1 MELRSR
7 KCCRKNTGLKRAGL
21 AVSLAML
28 CFLFRRTAFAAGNE
42 GTKISEVRTEIPD
55 VKVFLNK
62 PLAEDS
68 ISGLQAR
75 MGSDNT
81 QLSLVSSGTE
91 KEDPDPETVYLL
103 YDNSGSISAAESE
116 KMKEAVRQV
125 YGGKRDADQFYLIS
139 FGQEAGEPVQID
151 SAEKLE
157 STLAALTNRDQNTAL
172 YAAIQKAAA
181 LSDAAEGTGRRV
193 LYVFTDGVQDLKSL
207 TDPKTP
213 GYTEQ
218 DSLSLLGKSGLPL
231 YLFQFP
237 GDPKADPDAIGAFA
251 RASGGEQYIFTG
263 ESSKEQFESAWED
276 TNAGQFLLFDYGKQ
290 EVPIGEQT
298 LTLQSGD
305 GLNLSTAVQVSKW
318 KKDTVPPEIRESSF
332 TAPSAIRIVFS
343 ENVENADRIS
353 AYSVRTESGQAVS
366 LAAADYDQA
375 DCTATLTAADHLA
388 AGTYTVVMTGIT
400 DSSME
405 KNPLTGE
412 TSITVSPEQAVTETA
427 ETADTDAAKSQ
438 NLLLLVILICAGGFI
453 AAFAVI
459 VIARLRKVERQRF
472 RMAGGNTADAGGQQ
486 KQPAPANA
494 PAAAQSAPA
503 SAVQAP
509 VYVPLPA
516 AASSKPQLQLDVMSG
531 QVRIYHGSIPMDRS
545 AIFGRSRN
553 SDYSF
558 DDKELSKQHFA
569 LEFSS
574 NEVMIRD
581 LNSSN
586 GTFVNDIRI
595 AKPRKLAAGDIVRAG
610 MLKFIFRW

>member
-193 LYVFTDGVQDLKSL
+193 LYVFTDGVQDMKSL
-207 TDPKTP
+207 TDPKNP

-263 ESSKEQFESAWED
+263 ESSKEQFE
-276 TNAGQFLLFDYGKQ
+276 N
-290 EVPIGEQT
+290 
-298 LTLQSGD
+298 
-305 GLNLSTAVQVSKW
+305 
-318 KKDTVPPEIRESSF
+318 
-332 TAPSAIRIVFS
+332 
-343 ENVENADRIS
+343 
-353 AYSVRTESGQAVS
+353 
-366 LAAADYDQA
+366 
-375 DCTATLTAADHLA
+375 H
-388 AGTYTVVMTGIT
+388 
-400 DSSME
+400 
-405 KNPLTGE
+405 
-412 TSITVSPEQAVTETA
+412 
-427 ETADTDAAKSQ
+427 
-438 NLLLLVILICAGGFI
+438 AGGLC
-453 AAFAVI
+453 
-459 VIARLRKVERQRF
+459 RECPEKDEE
-472 RMAGGNTADAGGQQ
+472 
-486 KQPAPANA
+486 
-494 PAAAQSAPA
+494 
-503 SAVQAP
+503 
-509 VYVPLPA
+509 Y
-516 AASSKPQLQLDVMSG
+516 
-531 QVRIYHGSIPMDRS
+531 
-545 AIFGRSRN
+545 
-553 SDYSF
+553 
-558 DDKELSKQHFA
+558 
-569 LEFSS
+569 
-574 NEVMIRD
+574 
-581 LNSSN
+581 
-586 GTFVNDIRI
+586 
-595 AKPRKLAAGDIVRAG
+595 
-610 MLKFIFRW
+610 